1 MTIGIGN
8 AHFQKW
14 GDDIMDC
21 FPLFHLEQIASPRAI
36 EKTPSEKAMEERA
49 VKLLKRY
56 RRLCKEA
63 DGLCTVYFQFLM
75 SEKERLEARK

>member
-1 MTIGIGN
+1 
-8 AHFQKW
+8 
-14 GDDIMDC
+14 MDC
-21 FPLFHLEQIASPRAI
+21 FPLSHLEQIASPRPGAI

-63 DGLCTVYFQFLM
+63 DGLCTVYLQFLI